1 MKTIKRRLLR
11 AVRGRDIGRS
21 ALVLLA
27 ATLIGFL
34 FYALGFTEANII
46 AVYLFAVLVCSVIT
60 TGPLCGL
67 LASVISVLV
76 FNFFFTVPRFT
87 FRFSDPNYL
96 VTMPIMLMVALLTGS
111 LTTRLKDNVREKEE
125 AAALARSEQLR
136 ANLLRAI
143 SHDLRT
149 PLTSIAGSAGNLL
162 ANYEK
167 MDEADRVRTFTDI
180 YDDSQWLINLV
191 ENLLAITRIG
201 DGQIRLNQSVELM
214 DEVVSETLRHID
226 RHSSEHSI
234 RSDTSNDLIL
244 AKIDAKLIVQV
255 LINLVDNAIKY
266 TPTGSE
272 IRIHTEKQGPWVT
285 VTVSDNGPGIPD
297 EQKPRIFDMFYSG
310 ANRAADSRRS
320 LGLGLALCRSIV
332 TAHGGT
338 ISVSDN
344 RPHGTVF
351 TFTLPAGEVELHE

>member
-1 MKTIKRRLLR
+1 METIKRGLSH

-67 LASVISVLV
+67 LASVVSVLV

-201 DGQIRLNQSVELM
+201 DGQIRLN
-214 DEVVSETLRHID
+214 H
-226 RHSSEHSI
+226 
-234 RSDTSNDLIL
+234 
-244 AKIDAKLIVQV
+244 
-255 LINLVDNAIKY
+255 
-266 TPTGSE
+266 
-272 IRIHTEKQGPWVT
+272 
-285 VTVSDNGPGIPD
+285 
-297 EQKPRIFDMFYSG
+297 
-310 ANRAADSRRS
+310 RRK
-320 LGLGLALCRSIV
+320 
-332 TAHGGT
+332 
-338 ISVSDN
+338 
-344 RPHGTVF
+344 
-351 TFTLPAGEVELHE
+351 